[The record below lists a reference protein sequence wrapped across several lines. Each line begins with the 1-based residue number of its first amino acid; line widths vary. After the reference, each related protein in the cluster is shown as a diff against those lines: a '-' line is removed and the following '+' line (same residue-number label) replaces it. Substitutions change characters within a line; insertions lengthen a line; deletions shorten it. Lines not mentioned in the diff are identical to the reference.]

1 MSDNTIQDSF
11 VKARQDLLKV
21 LEDYKKINNNFLE
34 FASPLQQIHLENCK
48 LIYSREAL
56 LRYLPQ
62 NSIVAEVGT
71 QTGYFARKII
81 DITQPSELHTIDIN
95 WSIFEKEKFLTDI
108 ETNILHIYEGDS
120 VEVLSRFPNEY
131 FDWIYIDAD
140 HSYEGVYRDIQC
152 AAKKVK
158 SNGILVF
165 NDYTVWS
172 PLEAQ
177 PYGIMRAVNEFCINQ
192 GWEFIFFALATSGY
206 HDVAIRKIG
215 CEKSDYT
222 YPINSRYVSSEFIHD
237 IVQLQFDKAVLS
249 YKLHETKQ
257 SLEYSQLQLKTEL
270 EAYNKQL
277 QQHKIQEE
285 IRDQKLQEKDLGL
298 QAQQFQLE
306 KTKLEL
312 DYVQKSLAE
321 EIKTIQNIKQEN
333 VVTLEKIEN
342 EFMQSRLQVK
352 ALQERNELLQNI
364 IDAMESSKFWKI
376 RKAWFVLKRMIGL
389 SK

>member
-1 MSDNTIQDSF
+1 MSDNTIQGSF

-21 LEDYKKINNNFLE
+21 LEDCKKINNNFLE

-62 NSIVAEVGT
+62 NSVVAEVGT

-206 HDVAIRKIG
+206 HDIAIRKIG

-222 YPINSRYVSSEFIHD
+222 YPINSTYVSSEFIHD

-257 SLEYSQLQLKTEL
+257 SLEYSQLQQLKTEL

-285 IRDQKLQEKDLGL
+285 IRDQKL
-298 QAQQFQLE
+298 
-306 KTKLEL
+306 
-312 DYVQKSLAE
+312 
-321 EIKTIQNIKQEN
+321 QEN